1 MQHLS
6 SVLLVD
12 DDVTTNFINCS
23 LLKSLNVA
31 NHILVAHNGEE
42 ALGLLAEV
50 CVPSTDNCPVLILLD
65 INMPIM
71 NGIEFLEA
79 FQPQFPAA
87 PIVVVVLT
95 TTSHPTDL
103 ERLQTLPIAG
113 LITKPLTKEKVD
125 TILQEYF

>member
-12 DDVTTNFINCS
+12 DDVTTNFINRS

-31 NHILVAHNGEE
+31 DQILVAHNGEE

-50 CVPSTDNCPVLILLD
+50 CAPASNSCPSLILLD

-103 ERLQTLPIAG
+103 ARLQNLSIAG
-113 LITKPLTKEKVD
+113 LVTKPLTKEKVG

>member
-12 DDVTTNFINCS
+12 DDVTTNFINRS
-23 LLKSLNVA
+23 LLKSLDLA
-31 NHILVAHNGEE
+31 DHILVAHNGEE

-50 CVPSTDNCPVLILLD
+50 CTQANDSCPVLILLD
-65 INMPIM
+65 INMPVM

-79 FQPQFPAA
+79 FQPPIPSA

-103 ERLQTLPIAG
+103 ARLQTLPIAG
-113 LITKPLTKEKVD
+113 LITKPLTKEKVG